1 MSETSQEKTEKE
13 VLVEE
18 AKALGVKGAHLCGE
32 EKLKEK
38 IAEAKGSMESE
49 TKVED
54 TGERMVA
61 PKMVMANINDDTRTK
76 KAREIEAKYPK
87 AKCVFKRSG
96 TSEDEL
102 NAVGLKWTG
111 EYLKND
117 MICITD
123 KESFEEW
130 QGKKN
135 EAQRRKMDAVDS
147 IGNKIKSQNAQAKTP
162 PKQDRD

>member
-18 AKALGVKGAHLCGE
+18 AKSLKIQGAHLCGE
-32 EKLKEK
+32 DKLKEK
-38 IAEAKGSMESE
+38 IAEKKAEMGIEEQPK
-49 TKVED
+49 D

-76 KAREIEAKYPK
+76 KAREIEARFPG
-87 AKCVFKRSG
+87 AKCVFKRNG

-102 NAVGLKWTG
+102 RAVGLRSIG
-111 EYLKND
+111 EHLKND

-147 IGNKIKSQNAQAKTP
+147 IGNKIKSQTAQAKTP